1 VYRLV
6 QLWLIYTPEF
16 QLMIE
21 LISSPLALL
30 VSLWGMTS
38 QLMLVLM
45 QSSRRQK
52 GVLQDRMLRGTC
64 TG

>member
-1 VYRLV
+1 V
-6 QLWLIYTPEF
+6 QLLLIYTPEF

-45 QSSRRQK
+45 QSSRRQN